1 MEDEEDFVLVN
12 MGASDE
18 TPTEDQSKDTGSKGE
33 PSKEGDPKEESHYHE
48 RRPRRRGRGRGYG
61 KHISGN
67 RYNKHRH
74 E

>member
-1 MEDEEDFVLVN
+1 MN

-33 PSKEGDPKEESHYHE
+33 PSKDEPKNDSAPYE

-61 KHISGN
+61 KHISGG

-74 E
+74 EHYQDNGWRF